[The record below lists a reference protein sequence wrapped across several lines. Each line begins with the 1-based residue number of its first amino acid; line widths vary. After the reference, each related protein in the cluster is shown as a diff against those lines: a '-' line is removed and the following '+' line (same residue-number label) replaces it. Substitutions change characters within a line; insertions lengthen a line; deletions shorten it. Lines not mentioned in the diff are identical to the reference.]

1 MNLILFLPGQ
11 SVPLIWMLCC
21 RHLQVG
27 TGKFDLSN
35 ISRLGKSEVEL
46 VNTVILGVEALV
58 DLEQQLDLGTA
69 DEATA
74 QQALYSLE
82 KNPPSPLDPPPPPV
96 SHAHERQQNE
106 EEAPSLI
113 DDVST
118 PLKPEEREGAPA
130 IEPEQMEEGGGGGGP
145 SPQVPPP
152 QAAGDLETEPA
163 PAPEARA

>member
-1 MNLILFLPGQ
+1 
-11 SVPLIWMLCC
+11 MLCC

-58 DLEQQLDLGTA
+58 GLEQQLDLGSA
-69 DEATA
+69 DEATV

-82 KNPPSPLDPPPPPV
+82 EHPPSPLDPPPPPV
-96 SHAHERQQNE
+96 SHGERQQNE

-118 PLKPEEREGAPA
+118 PLKPEEREGAA
-130 IEPEQMEEGGGGGGP
+130 IEPEQTEEGGGGGP

>member
-1 MNLILFLPGQ
+1 
-11 SVPLIWMLCC
+11 MLCC

-35 ISRLGKSEVEL
+35 MSRLGKSEVEL

-58 DLEQQLDLGTA
+58 DLEQQLDFGSA
-69 DEATA
+69 DEATV

-82 KNPPSPLDPPPPPV
+82 EHPPSPLDPPPPPGL
-96 SHAHERQQNE
+96 ERQQNE

-113 DDVST
+113 DEVST
-118 PLKPEEREGAPA
+118 PLKPEEATHSSHSLKPEREGVA
-130 IEPEQMEEGGGGGGP
+130 IEPEQMEEGGGGGP

-163 PAPEARA
+163 PEPEPESEPAPEARV